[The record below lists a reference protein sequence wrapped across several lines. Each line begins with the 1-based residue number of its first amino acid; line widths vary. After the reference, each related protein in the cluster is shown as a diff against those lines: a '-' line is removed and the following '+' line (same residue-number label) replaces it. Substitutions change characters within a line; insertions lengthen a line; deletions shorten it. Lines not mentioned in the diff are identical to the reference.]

1 MTHVITLLIWPCF
14 FRFVNHM
21 LQLHR
26 ALVRLIDSIYRESSE
41 YDEMGDYN
49 IDINNEVGLSG
60 IWAFY
65 GFSYSHMIESINGVL
80 LEKISWSLVF

>member
-1 MTHVITLLIWPCF
+1 M
-14 FRFVNHM
+14 
-21 LQLHR
+21 
-26 ALVRLIDSIYRESSE
+26 IDSIYRENSE

-65 GFSYSHMIESINGVL
+65 DSSYSHMIESINGVL
-80 LEKISWSLVF
+80 LEKIS

>member
-1 MTHVITLLIWPCF
+1 
-14 FRFVNHM
+14 M

-26 ALVRLIDSIYRESSE
+26 ALVHLIDSIYRENSE

-49 IDINNEVGLSG
+49 IDINSEVGLSG

-65 GFSYSHMIESINGVL
+65 GSSYSHMIESINCVL
-80 LEKISWSLVF
+80 LEKIS